1 MNLAVYVCDSQQ
13 FVHVLQKADSFFG
26 MNNVLLCIEVLSLS
40 LSEMN
45 NIMFCIC
52 AFSLFNTHRQTYT
65 PYATFCA
72 EFVVDGYICVSYL
85 NTSMNKE
92 MHISLID
99 GFISF
104 ENMPSE
110 WLLSHMVVWFVV

>member
-52 AFSLFNTHRQTYT
+52 AFSLFNTQTNIHT
-65 PYATFCA
+65 
-72 EFVVDGYICVSYL
+72 IC
-85 NTSMNKE
+85 
-92 MHISLID
+92 HILC
-99 GFISF
+99 
-104 ENMPSE
+104 
-110 WLLSHMVVWFVV
+110 